1 MNHLP
6 SDLLI
11 WTCSRSGACRQ
22 LCLDDVFT
30 PVGNWGNKQK
40 YCWDQWKF
48 SYKQLFV
55 LQMCFF
61 RCPGW
66 LNRPNFPRKIEAPS
80 NGLLPFM
87 EQRQSWSWNS
97 WKAWYQWPQRH
108 YAPFF
113 LHQQVWLQLENKHR
127 RFGMWNLS
135 HKLFNLQGPPLMMP
149 SREQFWSCILRK
161 GFGGIGALVLSSMK
175 RMSMKRKSTMASPC
189 PFIVT
194 PRPFIVTQACRTS
207 GLRLGFFGAFLP
219 IIRRVDRMPTW
230 KQPEIHWLRGSYGIG
245 LTRARF
251 CRQGGP
257 RWMNISCGEDS
268 VHITV
273 HFFLFI
279 SCWIEQTDR

>member
-1 MNHLP
+1 MKFFLQAIVCS
-6 SDLLI
+6 SD
-11 WTCSRSGACRQ
+11 
-22 LCLDDVFT
+22 V
-30 PVGNWGNKQK
+30 
-40 YCWDQWKF
+40 
-48 SYKQLFV
+48 
-55 LQMCFF
+55 FF

-113 LHQQVWLQLENKHR
+113 LHQQVWLQLENKRLDVLECGTCPTSCSTCRDHPWWCQAGSSFEVASSGKDLYFWVR
-127 RFGMWNLS
+127 VSKHCW
-135 HKLFNLQGPPLMMP
+135 HAHWWHWCIGPFQHEENEHETKEYDGQP
-149 SREQFWSCILRK
+149 
-161 GFGGIGALVLSSMK
+161 
-175 RMSMKRKSTMASPC
+175 MSFHC
-189 PFIVT
+189 
-194 PRPFIVTQACRTS
+194 QACRTS
-207 GLRLGFFGAFLP
+207 GLRLGFFEAFLP

-257 RWMNISCGEDS
+257 RWIYQLWGRFSTYYCILLSIYLLLDR
-268 VHITV
+268 
-273 HFFLFI
+273 
-279 SCWIEQTDR
+279 QTDRIGRMDGWMDRWMDGWIDR